1 MSFQLIARCGSL
13 REIEDNLNPVC
24 AGAEVFYI
32 DRDHVGISVPT
43 RLLDA
48 VGEDAI
54 RAALRHIPVYDLY
67 AGVWNKD

>member
-1 MSFQLIARCGSL
+1 MSLQLIARCGSL
-13 REIEDNLNPVC
+13 REIEDRLTPVC
-24 AGAEVFYI
+24 LGAEVFDI
-32 DRDHVGISVPT
+32 DRDYIGICVAT